1 LARKKAKEKR
11 TLVKWPALKKSLRLA
26 GEIQQKHVRSTFVTS
41 FPSVSHDREDH
52 DFDLTE
58 EFGEMPPI
66 PDEWTPSAAS
76 TQRQPLLARSE
87 LGLNA

>member
-1 LARKKAKEKR
+1 VGVEKI
-11 TLVKWPALKKSLRLA
+11 TEIC

-66 PDEWTPSAAS
+66 PDEWTASAAS
-76 TQRQPLLARSE
+76 TQKQPLLARSE
-87 LGLNA
+87 QGLNA